1 LFNYQRVILI
11 AFREV
16 EDALVALQKAREQ
29 LDVVNRRVTASRT
42 YLEMAQMRYEEGYIS
57 FIEVLDAQ
65 RTLFEA
71 ETTQA
76 EVQGRVFN
84 SLVNL
89 YKALGG
95 GWVVEAEDMALGE
108 ARRMPASQRPSGPMD
123 EDLASPPPP
132 LPLSK
137 PLSRPISAP
146 SPRPDVEPG
155 TAFPPIPAEP
165 PAK

>member
-11 AFREV
+11 ALREV

-65 RTLFEA
+65 RTLFEG

-95 GWVVEAEDMALGE
+95 GWVVQAEDMALGE
-108 ARRMPASQRPSGPMD
+108 ARRMPIMD
-123 EDLASPPPP
+123 EDIATPP

-137 PLSRPISAP
+137 PFSRPISSP
-146 SPRPDVEPG
+146 SPTPDVQPG
-155 TAFPPIPAEP
+155 TAFPPMPAET

>member
-1 LFNYQRVILI
+1 
-11 AFREV
+11 
-16 EDALVALQKAREQ
+16 
-29 LDVVNRRVTASRT
+29 
-42 YLEMAQMRYEEGYIS
+42 M
-57 FIEVLDAQ
+57 DAQ

-71 ETTQA
+71 EIIQA

-95 GWVVEAEDMALGE
+95 GWVVEAEDMAVGE
-108 ARRMPASQRPSGPMD
+108 ARRRQAGQPAGGPMD
-123 EDLASPPPP
+123 EDNATPPR
-132 LPLSK
+132 

-155 TAFPPIPAEP
+155 TAFPPIPAGT
-165 PAK
+165 PAQ